1 MKMNDYAE
9 LCAYGNIEYTP
20 AWYYQKFPG
29 FFNVESYRIL
39 AGWTGGVRTEEQVK
53 ADEEKTLTNTPFPP
67 TPEDMTEPEV
77 SDMTETEVAEKT
89 QEFYDSLDTL
99 QYRWNSTLNSWQQQ
113 AKSTPE
119 TRMKAYTQAMEN
131 YTVEHSNEYT
141 LSGDQQQ
148 YEVSEALNKKRKF
161 ESEDF

>member
-1 MKMNDYAE
+1 MDDYAE
-9 LCAYGNIEYTP
+9 LCSFSNIHYTP

-29 FFNVESYRIL
+29 FFNVECYRIL
-39 AGWTGGVRTEEQVK
+39 ANWQNGVRTEEQIK
-53 ADEEKTLTNTPFPP
+53 LEESLKLEQELETQP
-67 TPEDMTEPEV
+67 TQENIEQQ
-77 SDMTETEVAEKT
+77 KK
-89 QEFYDSLDTL
+89 EFYDSLDTL

-119 TRMKAYTQAMEN
+119 TRMKAYTKAVEN